1 MKIFEKNESSWDEKV
16 NFVDDNDVFVG
27 YDMGQSC
34 CEQADWFILEEITP
48 YTYDLDDHLRAKST
62 PDLVDYCFDINFFKE
77 VESSDL
83 DAGGMVA
90 FKLTSKNKPDLYL
103 HLFNAHNGYYGHGFT
118 VKHGDETVKNGDL

>member
-1 MKIFEKNESSWDEKV
+1 MKVFKDGESSWSEKV

-27 YDMGQSC
+27 YDMGQDC
-34 CEQADWFILEEITP
+34 CEHADWFIHEEITS
-48 YTYDLDDHLRAKST
+48 YSYDMEDTVDKNT
-62 PDLVDYCFDINFFKE
+62 PDITDYCFDINFFKQI
-77 VESSDL
+77 ESSDL

-118 VKHGDETVKNGDL
+118 VKHGGETVKNGDL